1 MPLHLAV
8 ASEHPQ
14 CVAMLLNA
22 GAASTMDVK
31 NEVQKNLQFTTFQH
45 N

>member
-8 ASEHPQ
+8 TSKNPH

-31 NEVQKNLQFTTFQH
+31 NEVQKNSQFASF
-45 N
+45 